1 MLYDDPRRNIITGEY
16 VYIGYMTKRK
26 TYKKHSKTS
35 KKGGNCGCSGTAS
48 VQQVQPYVKGGYNS
62 GLAEIPPAS
71 VIPYNQSIGSSSDPF
86 SNLSENYTSTRLL
99 SAPYSGGKGK
109 GKGKRTTQ
117 KKIKGGSE
125 NIQMNEDQQGY
136 VFDQVK
142 YQIKGGKKGKRGT
155 KGGAKRGTR
164 KTKGKKG
171 KRGTKGKRRTKTYK
185 GGNLS
190 YTILNQNT
198 NPITGLGNVE
208 GSYTAAS
215 LMTGNSNPGD
225 LATYNQPVASAYG
238 GHNPYVV

>member
-1 MLYDDPRRNIITGEY
+1 
-16 VYIGYMTKRK
+16 MTKTKTRRK
-26 TYKKHSKTS
+26 SNKKHSKTS
-35 KKGGNCGCSGTAS
+35 KKGGSCGCSGTAS
-48 VQQVQPYVKGGYNS
+48 VQQVQPYLKGGYNS

-71 VIPYNQSIGSSSDPF
+71 VIPYNQSIGSSNDPF
-86 SNLSENYTSTRLL
+86 SNLSDNYTNTRLL
-99 SAPYSGGKGK
+99 SAPYSGGKR
-109 GKGKRTTQ
+109 KRTSQ
-117 KKIKGGSE
+117 KKIKGGNE
-125 NIQMNEDQQGY
+125 NIDRQGY

-142 YQIKGGKKGKRGT
+142 YQFKGGKKGKRGT
-155 KGGAKRGTR
+155 KGKRGV
-164 KTKGKKG
+164 
-171 KRGTKGKRRTKTYK
+171 KTYK

-198 NPITGLGNVE
+198 NPITGIGNVE